1 MTRNPRVAV
10 IDQDPSSRSDIHK
23 LLTVSGFSVVG
34 EAGYGIEA
42 VTLAKQGEPDVVVIA
57 IEEPMI
63 RALQTVEALADLL
76 PHSAIVGYS
85 SLKDASAMRKAM
97 LAGISDFI
105 GAPVKEE
112 ELINSI
118 YAVLAQEERRR
129 ARISGEAEEP
139 VAAGSVITV
148 FGAKGGIG
156 KTTIAT
162 NLATAIVQKT
172 NQSVVLVD
180 LDTRFGDVGILMD
193 IPVERSIADMA
204 IPEEEITRELVQE
217 CLYQHNSGVYILP
230 APIRPTDW
238 RNVHAGHIERIVSIL
253 TQTYDYV
260 VLDTPGTFNDIVA
273 RSLELASMVVLV
285 ATVDMASLK
294 DTLLAIDM
302 LRSWNFPQDKIKLV
316 INATNESSNVQPQ
329 EVKRM
334 LGRDVFW
341 SIPYDRNISTATQ
354 LGMPVVVAK
363 PQSRASESIVEMA
376 YALTG
381 VRQQKTQKAK
391 EPQKGGLF
399 NRIMGNVGEQAEVR
413 VE

>member
-10 IDQDPSSRSDIHK
+10 IDQDLNNRSDINK
-23 LLTVSGFSVVG
+23 MLSVSGFTVTG

-42 VTLAKQGEPDVVVIA
+42 VTLAKQSEPDVVVIA
-57 IEEPMI
+57 IEEPTV

-76 PHSAIVGYS
+76 PNASLIGYS
-85 SLKDASAMRKAM
+85 TLRNPDAMRKAM
-97 LAGISDFI
+97 LAGVNDYLV
-105 GAPVKEE
+105 APVKDED
-112 ELINSI
+112 LINSI
-118 YAVLAQEERRR
+118 YAVLAAEERKR
-129 ARISGEAEEP
+129 ARMTGEAEEP

-162 NLATAIVQKT
+162 NLTTALVQKT
-172 NQSVVLVD
+172 SQSAVLVD

-193 IPVERSIADMA
+193 IPVERSIADLA
-204 IPEEEITRELVQE
+204 VPEEEITREMVQD

-238 RNVHAGHIERIVSIL
+238 RNVHAGHIEKIVGVL
-253 TQTYDYV
+253 TQSYDYV
-260 VLDTPGTFNDIVA
+260 ILDTPGTFNDIVA
-273 RSLELASMVVLV
+273 RALELASMVVLV

-316 INATNESSNVQPQ
+316 INATNEATNVQPQ

-334 LGRDVFW
+334 LGREVFW
-341 SIPYDRNISTATQ
+341 SVPYDRNISTATQ
-354 LGMPVVVAK
+354 LGMPVVLAK
-363 PQSRASESIVEMA
+363 PQSKASESLVEMA
-376 YALTG
+376 FALSG
-381 VRQQKTQKAK
+381 VRQQKTAKAK
-391 EPQKGGLF
+391 EPAKGGIFSKIL
-399 NRIMGNVGEQAEVR
+399 GAPEQEEVR

>member
-10 IDQDPSSRSDIHK
+10 VDQDLNSRADVNK
-23 LLTVSGFSVVG
+23 TLAVSGFTVVG

-42 VTLAKQGEPDVVVIA
+42 VSLSKKADPDVIVIA
-57 IEEPMI
+57 VEEPTI
-63 RALQTVEALADLL
+63 RALQTVEALSDLL
-76 PHSAIVGYS
+76 PNTAIIGYS
-85 SLKDASAMRKAM
+85 TITNPDAMRKAM
-97 LAGISDFI
+97 LAGVSDFLL
-105 GAPVKEE
+105 APVKDED
-112 ELINSI
+112 LVNSI
-118 YAVLAQEERRR
+118 YTVLAQQERRR
-129 ARISGEAEEP
+129 QRIAGEGDEP

-162 NLATAIVQKT
+162 NVATALVQKT
-172 NQSVVLVD
+172 SQSAVLVD

-193 IPVERSIADMA
+193 IPVERSIADLA
-204 IPEEEITRELVQE
+204 VDEDSITAEMVQD

-238 RNVHAGHIERIVSIL
+238 RNVHAGHIERIVTTL
-253 TQTYDYV
+253 TQSYDYV

-273 RSLELASMVVLV
+273 RALELASVVVLV
-285 ATVDMASLK
+285 ATVDLASLK

-302 LRSWNFPQDKIKLV
+302 LRSWNFPQEKIKLV
-316 INATNESSNVQPQ
+316 INSTNEATNVQPQ

-334 LGRDVFW
+334 LGREVFW

-354 LGMPVVVAK
+354 LGMPVVLAK
-363 PQSRASESIVEMA
+363 PQSKASESIVEMSF
-376 YALTG
+376 ALSG
-381 VRQQKTQKAK
+381 VRQQKQQTPK

-399 NRIMGNVGEQAEVR
+399 SKILGTQDRAEVS